1 MSPCMVDDLS
11 SRTTT
16 QASSWEKP
24 PVESSAAIS
33 IAIMSLHL
41 FRASVAQRGGDHF
54 CHPSIHLLRALLF
67 CATELFLLF
76 AHLLLLAV
84 DLLLHAVEVFLRA
97 VQLPVVAGLLPLFE
111 RGLVAVELLLLVL
124 QFLVGLIELGLA
136 GIGLAVALRDRFGPL
151 EDIPLADDVLLAAV
165 PEPEEFRAEFLHQ
178 FLGGA
183 QVREV
188 AAHGH
193 PLLVADEDPGVGRE
207 QGEGTEKWRHGG
219 KWLVN
224 RAGFNGSASG
234 LFRRRPRATHRGKKR
249 FRRERLL
256 HERVAGQL
264 AGGGGDLAVGREEH
278 HPRRKSQRTD
288 RAEQLAAV

>member
-33 IAIMSLHL
+33 IAIMSLHP

-67 CATELFLLF
+67 GATELLLLF

-84 DLLLHAVEVFLRA
+84 DLLLRAVEVFLRA
-97 VQLPVVAGLLPLFE
+97 LQLLVAACLLPLFE

-124 QFLVGLIELGLA
+124 Q
-136 GIGLAVALRDRFGPL
+136 
-151 EDIPLADDVLLAAV
+151 
-165 PEPEEFRAEFLHQ
+165 HQ

-183 QVREV
+183 QVRE
-188 AAHGH
+188 
-193 PLLVADEDPGVGRE
+193 
-207 QGEGTEKWRHGG
+207 
-219 KWLVN
+219 
-224 RAGFNGSASG
+224 
-234 LFRRRPRATHRGKKR
+234 
-249 FRRERLL
+249 
-256 HERVAGQL
+256 
-264 AGGGGDLAVGREEH
+264 
-278 HPRRKSQRTD
+278 
-288 RAEQLAAV
+288 